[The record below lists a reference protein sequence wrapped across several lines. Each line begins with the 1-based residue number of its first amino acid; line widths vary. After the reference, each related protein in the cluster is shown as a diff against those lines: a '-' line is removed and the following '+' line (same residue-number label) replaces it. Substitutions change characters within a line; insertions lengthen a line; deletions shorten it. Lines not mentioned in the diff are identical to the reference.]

1 MYILIPKYG
10 FGVTFPGEA
19 RGIFP
24 LRGKPGNFST
34 RVKKIRQ
41 APQLHLARGGERAKR
56 SATPSKNCQTPVS
69 RSVLGYLKGAIPQGP
84 MRRSMEGNGAWRVLT
99 GLL

>member
-24 LRGKPGNFST
+24 LRGKSGNFST
-34 RVKKIRQ
+34 RVKKYVNHRNCTSRAAANAQ
-41 APQLHLARGGERAKR
+41 NAARPPAKTAKPQFPG
-56 SATPSKNCQTPVS
+56 SC
-69 RSVLGYLKGAIPQGP
+69 SV
-84 MRRSMEGNGAWRVLT
+84 T
-99 GLL
+99 